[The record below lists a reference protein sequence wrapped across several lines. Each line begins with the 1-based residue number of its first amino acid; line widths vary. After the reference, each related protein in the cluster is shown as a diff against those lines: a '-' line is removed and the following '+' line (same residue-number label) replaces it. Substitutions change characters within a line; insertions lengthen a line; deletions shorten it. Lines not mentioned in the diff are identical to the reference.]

1 MIKLKL
7 KVQNRFISPYSLTTN
22 QTTMSSSCNTQVVIS
37 FSCFNNNKEKWLL
50 NGMLVLNN
58 YSNSMCVKISLQE
71 ESSKR

>member
-22 QTTMSSSCNTQVVIS
+22 QTTRSSSCNTQVVIS

-58 YSNSMCVKISLQE
+58 YSNSMCVKISLQD